1 MPLPHF
7 TVKVLLEAD
16 DNLSKAVAYARAQ
29 LQQLGDV
36 GAREAGRL
44 ESSFTILSSALK
56 RALGIAIFEAGS
68 YLQDF
73 LKSSLKAFAE
83 FESSAVRLASLTA
96 EAGQSVSGLAAA
108 FRVAASA
115 AAREMAVS
123 GVEAMRALEALV
135 KAGLSGSE
143 AVNALRS
150 ALALARLEGVDFG
163 EAANKLVQVMA
174 QFGVEGGR
182 ASQVVDVL
190 VNASR
195 LGVGTAGDFA
205 AGLANV
211 GAVARAMN
219 LSLQETTAWLVALER
234 RLGSAEEAGTQL
246 ARLLSSL
253 YEIAGKLGVP
263 IRDAGE
269 NLRSVGDVMTEVL
282 VRTRE
287 LGGDFEVLQ
296 RRLAGVDVRAVRA
309 LFTLAQM
316 GESFNELVNQ
326 ISKTGAALKV
336 FEDSL
341 ATAEGRAAM
350 LRAETDR
357 LQRVVG
363 ESLSSIYQMVGP
375 YVLKAFDAVVTSWR
389 GIVAAF
395 VDSKFDQKLAYLETQ
410 LRVLGRITEE
420 QASSLIAF
428 WVEAG
433 EISVAEALR
442 IAEAI
447 AVYDENIQR
456 LVEQAVQAGA
466 QVPESFRQ
474 IAEAARSMSLES
486 STSIA
491 EVAMAVRA
499 AEQAV
504 KDLSTASQ
512 ALTVSLNFYDVLA
525 RINEALGMSTTL
537 TEEQAA
543 SARYLAAAQSAVN
556 YVSQLLTLQ
565 QQALQL
571 YMLGAVNAGNMLT
584 SVMNSL
590 VNALADGIV
599 TQQEFT
605 GLLNALGVDAADVAG
620 SLHGMLVKALETTR
634 QAVESNTSSV
644 QNLINTLN
652 SLNGMTVT
660 YRIVEEHVTVTSQ
673 SQQTETSGE
682 IVHQTGGRFFEEYQ
696 RGAWSVPWT
705 GPAILHAG
713 EMVLPRNVAE
723 WFRRG
728 GVGHSITVN
737 VNMNVSGISNP
748 DRLAETVSRE
758 IVKRLRAM

>member
-1 MPLPHF
+1 
-7 TVKVLLEAD
+7 
-16 DNLSKAVAYARAQ
+16 
-29 LQQLGDV
+29 
-36 GAREAGRL
+36 
-44 ESSFTILSSALK
+44 
-56 RALGIAIFEAGS
+56 
-68 YLQDF
+68 
-73 LKSSLKAFAE
+73 
-83 FESSAVRLASLTA
+83 
-96 EAGQSVSGLAAA
+96 
-108 FRVAASA
+108 
-115 AAREMAVS
+115 
-123 GVEAMRALEALV
+123 
-135 KAGLSGSE
+135 
-143 AVNALRS
+143 
-150 ALALARLEGVDFG
+150 
-163 EAANKLVQVMA
+163 
-174 QFGVEGGR
+174 
-182 ASQVVDVL
+182 
-190 VNASR
+190 
-195 LGVGTAGDFA
+195 AGDFA

-211 GAVARAMN
+211 GAVARAMG